1 MQKSAKFGTFGA
13 KPDRP
18 IPYNEDVLPDDIYDE
33 RYVRPYA
40 ALYID
45 HPLSE
50 PKLRCNVALLSR
62 LLKPL
67 GNWLD
72 TCCGQGWHLT
82 QFPGHRRMGI
92 DRSAAQLDQ
101 AKLQNPGVS
110 FIEADFV
117 DYEFPDGQRFDLVS
131 NFWSSYSY
139 LNGEDAIRKLVEKSV
154 RWTAPGGALYLELT
168 VPELLEDFNDS
179 EFAAETGAKVS
190 LQSPDG
196 VRWDYHDA
204 GGVYRMMSPPLEF
217 FTGLIAPRFEGV
229 SHSVVIRL
237 IRQFVAWGK
246 RPD

>member
-1 MQKSAKFGTFGA
+1 M
-13 KPDRP
+13 DRP
-18 IPYNEDVLPDDIYDE
+18 TPENDAALPDEIYGE
-33 RYVRPYA
+33 RYVQPYA

-45 HPLSE
+45 HPLWE

-72 TCCGQGWHLT
+72 TCCGQGWHLA

-92 DRSAAQLDQ
+92 DVSASQLEQ
-101 AKLQNPGVS
+101 ARLHNPGVP
-110 FIEADFV
+110 FIQADIT
-117 DYEFPDGQRFDLVS
+117 DYELPEGQRFDLVS
-131 NFWSSYSY
+131 NFWSAYSY
-139 LNGEDAIRKLVEKSV
+139 LNDEDAIRELVEKLV

-179 EFAAETGAKVS
+179 EFAAETGARVE

-196 VRWDYHDA
+196 VRWNYRDA
-204 GGVYRMMSPPLEF
+204 GGVHRMTSPPLEF
-217 FTGLIAPRFEGV
+217 FTGLIAPHFAGTD
-229 SHSVVIRL
+229 HSVVVRT
-237 IRQFVAWGK
+237 IRQLVAWGK